1 LVIDL
6 PDLALISTVTLTDDQ
21 RALLRLLAQREEG
34 YEDIAALKGLSVE
47 QVRAEVKEALA
58 EMQAAGETPPPLPPP
73 PPAKVEEPA
82 AEPTPIPEMKEP
94 PESPPP
100 PSSPPA
106 VELKAQ
112 AKEPA
117 SRASRPALPAER
129 RRLVLLTGGALAI
142 VAVVLAAIAI
152 FSGGSDS
159 SSSPSEASGAAT
171 ETTAAESGK
180 LTQAVLEPA
189 DGSDASGQ
197 AIFGRLKKEIV
208 LQVTGEGLQPTEEGQ
223 SYIVWLYRSPKL
235 SLRLGSVGVDES
247 GRLGARFPIPAEL
260 LAYVAGGAFDQIYVS
275 RTEDAAYQ
283 AEVTRAKKSKS
294 LPRYTGETVLTG
306 EITGP
311 IAKGEDE
318 GASEGG

>member
-1 LVIDL
+1 MGL
-6 PDLALISTVTLTDDQ
+6 SDDQ

-47 QVRAEVKEALA
+47 QVRAEVKDALA
-58 EMQAAGETPPPLPPP
+58 EMQAAGEAPPPLPAP
-73 PPAKVEEPA
+73 PPAKVEEPTPPPVEA
-82 AEPTPIPEMKEP
+82 RETPEPPTPV
-94 PESPPP
+94 SP
-100 PSSPPA
+100 SPPA
-106 VELKAQ
+106 EPKAEV
-112 AKEPA
+112 KKPA
-117 SRASRPALPAER
+117 SPPSRPTLPAER

-152 FSGGSDS
+152 LSDGSDS
-159 SSSPSEASGAAT
+159 DSGSSSSEASGASA
-171 ETTAAESGK
+171 ETAAAESGK

-189 DGSDASGQ
+189 DGSDAGGR

-208 LQVTGEGLQPTEEGQ
+208 LQVTGENLQPTEKGQ

-235 SLRLGSVGVDES
+235 TLRVGSVAVGES
-247 GRLGARFPIPAEL
+247 GRLGARFSIPAEL
-260 LAYVAGGAFDQIYVS
+260 LAYVASGAFDRIYVS

-283 AEVTRAKKSKS
+283 AEVARAKKNKS

-311 IAKGEDE
+311 IARE
-318 GASEGG
+318 GRSR